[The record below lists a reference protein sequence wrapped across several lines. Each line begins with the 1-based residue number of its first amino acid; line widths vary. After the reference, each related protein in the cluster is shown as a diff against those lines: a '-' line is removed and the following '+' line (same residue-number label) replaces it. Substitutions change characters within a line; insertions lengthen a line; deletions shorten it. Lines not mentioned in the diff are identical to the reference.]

1 MTIYGMLTEAGDGI
15 KRVEVDASEFHAT
28 HAPEA
33 EEIWVQGLNTLLR
46 AMDPFDG
53 YRPGDDRAHV
63 ADQNPD
69 LQHDTPSRR
78 PAAIAF
84 FVDTAS
90 GALDRLLSLRGDR
103 LPVTDSDRGVGLGD
117 SSTDAGNRAR

>member
-69 LQHDTPSRR
+69 LQHVTPSRR

-84 FVDTAS
+84 
-90 GALDRLLSLRGDR
+90 
-103 LPVTDSDRGVGLGD
+103 
-117 SSTDAGNRAR
+117 SSTPPAVRSIDFFPFVATGFR